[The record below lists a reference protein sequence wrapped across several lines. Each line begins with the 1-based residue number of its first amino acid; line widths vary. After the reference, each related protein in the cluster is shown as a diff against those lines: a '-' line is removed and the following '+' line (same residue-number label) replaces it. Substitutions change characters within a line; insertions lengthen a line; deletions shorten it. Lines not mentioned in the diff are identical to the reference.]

1 MDGTRGALLNKLNLV
16 TDTYEPVLTEVP
28 IYKEHSYIPVHQ
40 EPVEKD
46 PLDDLEEVI
55 PSIRMA
61 IEMVERDAPP
71 LLNTW
76 YDLYHNH
83 YNDVSYEI
91 PGGVTFNTSSRKP
104 LNPSSVMLPVVKSY
118 VSRINNPPSYKN
130 TLTAMVKRN
139 FNVPALE
146 EITSSYENVLYSVT
160 NMFNCCL
167 KPGWRVAFEKYY
179 HTYSIHNFFDTNKA
193 YVNQLAPG
201 KASRFNL
208 DEMLPYWVK

>member
-1 MDGTRGALLNKLNLV
+1 MINIDEKIDFDRFNIRFVPTWFAKIWYKKKPEVRDNMFKKLMDKFMYMNDNHDSECPYYSYVVRNVHVEDRISFYTEEIIPLHDEVELMDGTRGALLNKLNLV

-76 YDLYHNH
+76 
-83 YNDVSYEI
+83 
-91 PGGVTFNTSSRKP
+91 R
-104 LNPSSVMLPVVKSY
+104 SY
-118 VSRINNPPSYKN
+118 VQYFFK
-130 TLTAMVKRN
+130 K
-139 FNVPALE
+139 
-146 EITSSYENVLYSVT
+146 TS
-160 NMFNCCL
+160 
-167 KPGWRVAFEKYY
+167 
-179 HTYSIHNFFDTNKA
+179 
-193 YVNQLAPG
+193 
-201 KASRFNL
+201 
-208 DEMLPYWVK
+208 